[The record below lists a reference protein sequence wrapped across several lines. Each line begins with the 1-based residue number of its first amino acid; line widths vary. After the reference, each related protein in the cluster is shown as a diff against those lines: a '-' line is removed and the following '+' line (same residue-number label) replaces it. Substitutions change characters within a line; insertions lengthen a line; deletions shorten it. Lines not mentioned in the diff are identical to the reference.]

1 MKQIVLLMAM
11 FFYLPLYCQ
20 VFEYKVENATSE
32 NSYYYTELRKFELS
46 DKINPDDIIQN
57 LTDNGTIEI
66 RVLSSTNNSPLR
78 CRVFFRGKDSDSTMV
93 VEVDSNG
100 YVYIPI
106 NKLPRRMEMVDFEIK
121 TMRNGM
127 YNGIE
132 GRFDVY
138 KTERLTI
145 VLGKQG
151 YETISIK
158 SKSSLSAEELI
169 LLIGSFK
176 KGVYPDKDSGIS
188 IEGYIRI

>member
-1 MKQIVLLMAM
+1 
-11 FFYLPLYCQ
+11 
-20 VFEYKVENATSE
+20 
-32 NSYYYTELRKFELS
+32 
-46 DKINPDDIIQN
+46 
-57 LTDNGTIEI
+57 
-66 RVLSSTNNSPLR
+66 
-78 CRVFFRGKDSDSTMV
+78 
-93 VEVDSNG
+93 
-100 YVYIPI
+100 
-106 NKLPRRMEMVDFEIK
+106 MEMVDFEIK
-121 TMRNGM
+121 TIRNGM

-169 LLIGSFK
+169 LLIDSFK

>member
-1 MKQIVLLMAM
+1 MAM

-20 VFEYKVENATSE
+20 VFEYNVENATSE

-121 TMRNGM
+121 TIRNGM

-169 LLIGSFK
+169 LLIDSFK
-176 KGVYPDKDSGIS
+176 KGVYPGKDSGIS